1 MDDLTSIGN
10 VTLDGEMGIGE
21 SHLESESISD
31 SFDHVLD
38 MRSDGVDTCFLLSL
52 SQPHLDT
59 DLVVVVFG
67 TNHVESTVFEGSLQD
82 AQRTFHAYVS
92 TLEIDVHVLRDVDQL
107 FGQNCFHLDIELLS
121 L

>member
-67 TNHVESTVFEGSLQD
+67 TDHVEATVFEGSLEN

-92 TLEIDVHVLRDVDQL
+92 ALEIDVYVFRDIDQL
-107 FGQNCFHLDIELLS
+107 FGEDGFHLDINN
-121 L
+121 